1 MEEMRPQAEKSI
13 KTRLVLEAIVK
24 AENIEVSDERVE
36 EELTKMAEAYQM
48 EVEKLKEFMGENEK
62 KQIKEDL
69 ADVQAV
75 WVVDYRG
82 LTVKE
87 AQELRRNIRE
97 AGAVMKVYKN
107 TLMHIALKEL
117 DMADMDEILSGPS
130 AFVFADGDP
139 VASAKALRDFSK
151 DNETLVIKGGIMDGK
166 FVDAE
171 AVKKI
176 AALPSREELIAKLL
190 GSLQNPMSQIVRV
203 LNAPLEQVARTIGA
217 IADQKNAA

>member
-1 MEEMRPQAEKSI
+1 MPNVKNQEPLAVI
-13 KTRLVLEAIVK
+13 K
-24 AENIEVSDERVE
+24 
-36 EELTKMAEAYQM
+36 EELSNA
-48 EVEKLKEFMGENEK
+48 G
-62 KQIKEDL
+62 
-69 ADVQAV
+69 AV
-75 WVVDYRG
+75 WVVDYCG

-87 AQELRRNIRE
+87 VQELRRSVRE
-97 AGAVMKVYKN
+97 AGASMKVYKN

-190 GSLQNPMSQIVRV
+190 GSLQIVRV